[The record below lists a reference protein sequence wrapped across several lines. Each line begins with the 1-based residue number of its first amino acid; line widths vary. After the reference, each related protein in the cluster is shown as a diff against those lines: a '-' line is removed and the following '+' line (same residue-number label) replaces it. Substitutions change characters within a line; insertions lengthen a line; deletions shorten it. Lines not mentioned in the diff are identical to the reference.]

1 MVYGEILTWFQVI
14 NSGGKAHAMVWNVL
28 FLASQNI
35 LTLLIIKLD
44 DNFFVKAVSSI
55 FLQKVIIGTA
65 NKYRNFIIAL
75 DQSDSRTQL
84 CHVRISIEFKVH
96 VMEDDFLEFCLK

>member
-1 MVYGEILTWFQVI
+1 MAYGEILTWFQVI

-65 NKYRNFIIAL
+65 NN
-75 DQSDSRTQL
+75 QSDSRTQL